1 VHSSG
6 AGSSST
12 VSINTGRDTT
22 TVSSSSMVANSSVTC
37 SRGSQK
43 LSSSSG
49 CADRHQQLQGAGG
62 LEALA
67 APLSQTLSQHNEAAA
82 KLNQPINLSTNRY
95 QLSIN

>member
-1 VHSSG
+1 
-6 AGSSST
+6 
-12 VSINTGRDTT
+12 
-22 TVSSSSMVANSSVTC
+22 MVANSSVTC

-95 QLSIN
+95 QLSINKSMLHLLQKNSQAGVVMLWMGQADS